1 VCTKKPINK
10 ISKLKDSLSF
20 FMKRKQESQ
29 RFKESK
35 IMGVGISNGKSIL
48 SDLKIFEMSIIIIN

>member
-1 VCTKKPINK
+1 LCTKNPINK

-20 FMKRKQESQ
+20 FMKRKKESQ

-48 SDLKIFEMSIIIIN
+48 SDLQNF